1 MLQQLQEAACDTAD
15 VEKKETCLGLNL
27 VVQFLFQELKDT
39 QKVRRYV
46 LLSLLTNLP
55 TKLYILRY
63 VIAFYIFLNGAKL
76 SQDLLDQFSQ
86 FFTKW

>member
-1 MLQQLQEAACDTAD
+1 VLQQLQEAACDAAD

-46 LLSLLTNLP
+46 HCWVLCL
-55 TKLYILRY
+55 KL
-63 VIAFYIFLNGAKL
+63 
-76 SQDLLDQFSQ
+76 
-86 FFTKW
+86 FTSTYKSRWR